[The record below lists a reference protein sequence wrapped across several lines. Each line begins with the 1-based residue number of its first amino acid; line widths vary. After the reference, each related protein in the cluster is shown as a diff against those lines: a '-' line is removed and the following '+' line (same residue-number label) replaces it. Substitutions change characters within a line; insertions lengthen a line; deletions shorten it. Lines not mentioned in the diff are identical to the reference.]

1 MTKVIIEVK
10 SLKNNDL
17 IGRLVFSL
25 AGRDYMEPYIIV
37 DIKENDYVLLAN
49 GITKTIEKP
58 KKKKLKHLNL
68 TNVVS
73 EEIKKAIFLKD
84 NNIDI
89 MIKKFL
95 KLEGIVKEG

>member
-10 SLKNNDL
+10 SLQNNDL

-25 AGRDYMEPYIIV
+25 AGRDYMETYIIV
-37 DIKENDYVLLAN
+37 DNIGNDYVLLAN
-49 GITKTIEKP
+49 GRTKTIEKP

-73 EEIKKAIFLKD
+73 EEIKKAIFQRD

>member
-1 MTKVIIEVK
+1 M
-10 SLKNNDL
+10 KNNDL
-17 IGRLVFSL
+17 IGGLVFSL

-37 DIKENDYVLLAN
+37 DMIENDYVLLAN
-49 GITKTIEKP
+49 GRTKTIEKP

-68 TNVVS
+68 TNVVG